1 MKFLDLIS
9 ETQAHLRSFVRDQE
23 ISTHLTADLAVDEFT
38 IPVNDAT
45 LVSRGRIE
53 IGNELIWI
61 DKSDR
66 GASTAEVPPY
76 GRGMDGTD
84 AEPHE
89 SGTRIIVAP
98 LYPRRFL
105 KDTINQTIKQIGA
118 SLYGVDTLEEITYR
132 DGEFKYQLPIYTRDV
147 LSVKVTDPDWVDD
160 VTFLRNWAFDKN
172 APVSVSS
179 TGKAVY
185 LYDDWIGGGI
195 DLTVTISRDPAPLVN
210 DDDDFTATFLP
221 ESASDL
227 PVLGAAAR
235 LLSTSDSYDLQTRSV
250 EANTINANSRNTT
263 PAQDQSK
270 YLQALFMQRMDEERL
285 RLLNTTNNKSRYEN
299 SGMSAR
305 SFLGWTR

>member
-23 ISTHLTADLAVDEFT
+23 ISTHLTEDMDDVTTVAS
-38 IPVNDAT
+38 VNDAT

-53 IGNELIWI
+53 IDNELIWV
-61 DKSDR
+61 DR
-66 GASTAEVPPY
+66 PDRDNNTAIIPPY

-84 AEPHE
+84 AEPHTA
-89 SGTRIIVAP
+89 GTRVIIAP

-118 SLYGVDTLEEITYR
+118 SLYGVEQLETVTYT
-132 DGEFKYQLPIYTRDV
+132 DGEFKYELPAYTRDV
-147 LSVKVTDPDWVDD
+147 LNVKVTDPNWVDD
-160 VTFLRNWAFDKN
+160 VTFLRDWAFDKN
-172 APVSVSS
+172 APLSVSS
-179 TGKAVY
+179 TGKSVY
-185 LYDDWIGGGI
+185 LYDNWVGTGI
-195 DLTVTISRDPAPLVN
+195 NLTITISRDPAPLVD
-210 DDDDFTATFLP
+210 DDDDFSATFLP

-250 EANTINANSRNTT
+250 ESSTINMATRGST

-270 YLQALFMQRMDEERL
+270 YLQALFMQRMEEERL
-285 RLLNTTNNKSRYEN
+285 RLLNTTNNRARYQDSTMYPRAN
-299 SGMSAR
+299 AW
-305 SFLGWTR
+305 WTL